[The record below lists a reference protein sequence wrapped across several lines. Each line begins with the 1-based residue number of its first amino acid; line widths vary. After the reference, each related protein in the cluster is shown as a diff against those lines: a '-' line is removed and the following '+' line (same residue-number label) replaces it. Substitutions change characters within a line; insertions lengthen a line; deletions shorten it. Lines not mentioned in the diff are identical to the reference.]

1 VSNKSKERKIRLDIA
16 LYKQKLAH
24 SIEEAKIKILSGKV
38 LSEGRK
44 YDNPSQLVS
53 INIKLS
59 IKKPK
64 SQYVSRGGDK
74 LYSVIKGLN
83 LESIIKNKVIL
94 DIGASTGGFTDC
106 LLSFNVKKVIAID
119 VGYNQFSWSLRKHE
133 KVVCLEKTDIRDFCS
148 HEYEEIQFVV
158 ADISFNSL
166 SRLSA
171 AIAEVSAYPHLDLL
185 LLVKPQFE
193 LKREDIPYKGVVED
207 ESLQKKAVKHVV
219 DSFYERGFYLQKEFA
234 SLIKGRRGN
243 QEFFIL
249 LKRKT

>member
-1 VSNKSKERKIRLDIA
+1 LSNKNKDRKIRLDVA
-16 LYKQKLAH
+16 LCIQKLAS

-44 YDNPSQLVS
+44 YDKPSQLVS
-53 INIKLS
+53 TDIKLS

-64 SQYVSRGGDK
+64 SKYVSRGGDK

-83 LESIIKNKVIL
+83 LESILKNKVVL
-94 DIGASTGGFTDC
+94 DIGSSTGGFTDC
-106 LLSFNVKKVIAID
+106 LLSFDVKKVIAID

-148 HEYEEIQFVV
+148 NNYEEIHFIV

-166 SRLSA
+166 SRLSK
-171 AIAEVSAYPHLDLL
+171 AITEASAYKNLHLL

-207 ESLQKKAVKHVV
+207 EELQKKAIKSVV
-219 DSFYERGFYLQKEFA
+219 DSFFEKGFCLQKEFA
-234 SLIKGRRGN
+234 SLTKGRRGN
-243 QEFFIL
+243 QEFFVL
-249 LKRKT
+249 LKRKI